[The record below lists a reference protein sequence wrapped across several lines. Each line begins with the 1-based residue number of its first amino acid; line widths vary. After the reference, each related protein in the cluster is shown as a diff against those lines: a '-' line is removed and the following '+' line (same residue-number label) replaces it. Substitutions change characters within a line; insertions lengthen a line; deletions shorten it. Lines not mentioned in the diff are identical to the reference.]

1 MSTGRH
7 AFRLNDLKR
16 VIRAAKAEG
25 FAVDVELARDK
36 AIVRTKGTGGEIQT
50 PDKSKA
56 GEQAVDANAD
66 DAREWQDEIPKLKAK
81 AKPKPKTKRR

>member
-7 AFRLNDLKR
+7 TFRLNDLKR

-36 AIVRTKGTGGEIQT
+36 AIVRTKGGQE
-50 PDKSKA
+50 A
-56 GEQAVDANAD
+56 
-66 DAREWQDEIPKLKAK
+66 
-81 AKPKPKTKRR
+81 KTKTSLRRRRHGRAQTKARRT